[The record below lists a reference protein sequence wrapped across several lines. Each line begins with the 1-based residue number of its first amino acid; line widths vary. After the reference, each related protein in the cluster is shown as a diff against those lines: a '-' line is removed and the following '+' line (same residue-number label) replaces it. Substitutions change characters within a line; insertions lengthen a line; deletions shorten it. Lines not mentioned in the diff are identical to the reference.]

1 MKLTILV
8 DNNTYIDRYL
18 TGEPGVC
25 YFIECS
31 GLKLLFDVGY
41 SDIFLKNAQILGLD
55 LTHIDKIVL
64 SHGHNDHTW
73 GLNHL
78 FQHYDRL
85 PSPPPKKVDIV
96 AHPAAFLPKFYASKP
111 IGMNHNALC
120 FDYFFNVISSTQ
132 PLKLSEE
139 ITFLG
144 QIPRLNHYE
153 AQNPVGHTHDHDNK
167 LTADY
172 VIDDSAMAI
181 KTKDGLVI
189 VTGCSHAGICNI
201 IEYAKSVTG
210 ESKIASVIGGF
221 HLLNAD
227 ESLLSETGK
236 YLSALSANT
245 FYPSHCTDL
254 AAKIHLSRYVDLKE
268 TGVGL
273 TLTFPM

>member
-1 MKLTILV
+1 
-8 DNNTYIDRYL
+8 
-18 TGEPGVC
+18 
-25 YFIECS
+25 
-31 GLKLLFDVGY
+31 
-41 SDIFLKNAQILGLD
+41 
-55 LTHIDKIVL
+55 
-64 SHGHNDHTW
+64 
-73 GLNHL
+73 
-78 FQHYDRL
+78 
-85 PSPPPKKVDIV
+85 
-96 AHPAAFLPKFYASKP
+96 
-111 IGMNHNALC
+111 MNHNALC
-120 FDYFFNVISSTQ
+120 FDYFFNIVSSTH
-132 PLKLSEE
+132 PLKLSED

-144 QIPRLNHYE
+144 QIPRLNHFE
-153 AQNPVGHTHDHDNK
+153 AQNPIGHTHNHDGE

-201 IEYAKSVTG
+201 IEHAKSVTG

-236 YLSALSANT
+236 YLSALSAT
-245 FYPSHCTDL
+245 TLYPSHCTDL